1 VENPDGLREMLEKKG
16 MRSSAQGLVKKKAKF
31 KGVASAPNRCPI
43 LLDDPFLG
51 FLSGISVT
59 VKYPDG
65 SDELLTTDDDGM
77 IKVRTDRGAY
87 VDLKFETE
95 LRMHEMRVFVVLED
109 VSTPKGAWQ
118 RLVNMGY
125 VDDPEPP
132 PKPFSEDYLA
142 AAVEEFQSEHG
153 IRPTGEL
160 DSRTQSA
167 LDSSHDSTVPW
178 REQRT
183 ALIDDDLDAEY
194 DKDAVA

>member
-1 VENPDGLREMLEKKG
+1 MA
-16 MRSSAQGLVKKKAKF
+16 SSAQGAVKKKAKF
-31 KGVASAPNRCPI
+31 KGVVTASNRCPI